1 MNKELNSKIDN
12 TLKSL
17 EQGLDDYYAMC
28 KKFEDDVS
36 AMWVKEKPTNSGI
49 LRTSKQGAIKFY
61 EKIMG
66 RSATD
71 KEQSMFRDGRY
82 DIGDTGFKYIGK
94 YE

>member
-1 MNKELNSKIDN
+1 MNKELNSKIDD

-28 KKFEDDVS
+28 KKFEDEVS
-36 AMWVKEKPTNSGI
+36 SIWIKEKPVNSGI
-49 LRTSKQGAIKFY
+49 LHTGKQGAIKFY

-66 RSATD
+66 RPSTI
-71 KEQSMFRDGRY
+71 KEQRMFIDGRY
-82 DIGDTGFKYIGK
+82 IVEDTGFKYIGN